1 MVYLWRSSTTGT
13 LTFLCTFLFCS
24 LRFITLIS
32 YSWLKPK
39 DIDYGTGESIL
50 FRTRKKKETSLRY
63 KASSSLTFMVS
74 GRDVA
79 IVVVVVV
86 VAVVFVCVVVA
97 INIL

>member
-1 MVYLWRSSTTGT
+1 MEVFHDRNSDFSLYIFVLFTKIHYNDIIQLVETKRYRLWNGR
-13 LTFLCTFLFCS
+13 
-24 LRFITLIS
+24 IH
-32 YSWLKPK
+32 
-39 DIDYGTGESIL
+39 SIQDE
-50 FRTRKKKETSLRY
+50 KKKETSLRY

-86 VAVVFVCVVVA
+86 VVAVFFVCVVVA

>member
-1 MVYLWRSSTTGT
+1 MEVFLDRNSDFSLYIFVLFTKIHYTDIIQLVETKRYRLWNGR
-13 LTFLCTFLFCS
+13 
-24 LRFITLIS
+24 IH
-32 YSWLKPK
+32 
-39 DIDYGTGESIL
+39 SIQDE
-50 FRTRKKKETSLRY
+50 KKKETSLRY

>member
-1 MVYLWRSSTTGT
+1 MERENP
-13 LTFLCTFLFCS
+13 F
-24 LRFITLIS
+24 
-32 YSWLKPK
+32 YS
-39 DIDYGTGESIL
+39 GRE
-50 FRTRKKKETSLRY
+50 KKETSLRY